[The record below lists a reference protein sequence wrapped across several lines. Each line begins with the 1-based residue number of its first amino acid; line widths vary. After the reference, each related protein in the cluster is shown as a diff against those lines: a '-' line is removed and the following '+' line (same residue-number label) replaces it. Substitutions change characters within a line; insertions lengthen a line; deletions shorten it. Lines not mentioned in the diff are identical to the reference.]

1 MTESPIHTSQIAQ
14 EADLAICARW
24 VIPVSSRGQV
34 LENTA
39 VVINNGAI
47 IDLLPIEQLPV
58 HYQPAQIVFLDE
70 HALIPGLINLHTH
83 AGMTL
88 MRGLADDLPLMQWL
102 NEHIWPAEKK
112 VVSERF
118 VRDST
123 LLGCAEMLS
132 GGITCFN
139 EMYFYPQAAAE
150 AASQAGIRVNLGLIV
165 LEFPTGYAHDADDYL
180 QKGLNARDNWRGHSL
195 ISASLAPHAPYT
207 ISDETFSKVLT
218 YADQLSIGIHTHIHE
233 TQDEISQGKAQHGVR
248 PLQRL
253 ASLGLLGPNLV
264 AAHCVHLQPDEMD
277 LLAEYGCHVAHC
289 PTSNLKLASG
299 VAPVTDLLAHG
310 INVGIGTDGAASNN
324 RLDMFAEMRL
334 AALLAK
340 GASGNASALPAAQ
353 ALEMATLNAAKAL
366 CMDEKIGSIES
377 GKMADLAAVRIA
389 DSEFLPCFDPIS
401 HLVYVSERRDVSHVW
416 VAGELRY
423 QKLAGQSGVYA
434 NMEPLELK
442 EIIEVWQ
449 PKLNQYKV

>member
-1 MTESPIHTSQIAQ
+1 MTSNPQLPQ
-14 EADLAICARW
+14 PADVAIEARW
-24 VIPVSSRGQV
+24 VIPVSRRGQV
-34 LENTA
+34 LEHMA
-39 VVINNGAI
+39 VVIIKGRI
-47 IDLLPIEQLPV
+47 IDLLPIEELPGR
-58 HYQPAQIVFLDE
+58 YAPAQTITLDE

-112 VVSERF
+112 VVSESF

-123 LLGCAEMLS
+123 LLGCAEMLA
-132 GGITCFN
+132 GGVTCFN
-139 EMYFYPQAAAE
+139 EMYFYPEAAAE
-150 AASQAGIRVNLGLIV
+150 AVSQAGIRANLGLIV
-165 LEFPTGYAHDADDYL
+165 LEFPTGYANDADDYL
-180 QKGLNARDNWRGHSL
+180 QKGLNARDNWRGQSL
-195 ISASLAPHAPYT
+195 ISTSLAPHAPYT

-218 YADQLSIGIHTHIHE
+218 YADQLSIGIHTHVHE
-233 TQDEISQGKAQHGVR
+233 THDEIAEGKAKYGVR

-253 ASLGLLGPNLV
+253 ANLGLLGPSLV
-264 AAHCVHLQPDEMD
+264 AAHCVHLGEDEME
-277 LLAEYGCHVAHC
+277 LLTEYGCHVAHC

-299 VAPVTDLLAHG
+299 IAPVADLLTKG
-310 INVGIGTDGAASNN
+310 VNVGIGTDGAASNN

-340 GASGNASALPAAQ
+340 GASGDATALSAAQ

-366 CMDEKIGSIES
+366 CMDEKIGSIEQ
-377 GKMADLAAVRIA
+377 GKMADLTAVRIA
-389 DSEFLPCFDPIS
+389 DPELLPCFDPIS
-401 HLVYVSERRDVSHVW
+401 HLVYVAERRDVSHVW

-423 QKLAGQSGVYA
+423 QKLAGQNGVYA
-434 NMEPLELK
+434 NMEPAELK
-442 EIIEVWQ
+442 EIIETWQ